1 MVTAFA
7 RPLRAVIYVRI
18 SKEEAFA
25 GTGVESTQLQERDA
39 RAAIEANGWKLV
51 ARAFVDHGVSGAE
64 FQKRAKFNEL
74 LAAAA
79 RGEFDVVV
87 VRDQKRIGRDAAR
100 VTHALVELDNCGVRA
115 WSYLDKKVIEI
126 GGAEFIVTAANGYAA
141 ENERKGNNAN
151 IRRALR
157 ARAESGMSTGCR
169 RFGYRSVPIEGA
181 TPNRNGNL
189 PRRWEIDP
197 KQAAIVVRVAETF
210 AAAKTYRGAALL
222 LVAAGVPSPTGGPWD
237 FRMVRAIA
245 KRPLYRG
252 VHRHGATR
260 TVEQK
265 GTRISMA
272 APDDEV
278 LRAERANLRILTPEL
293 IARVDATIKGI
304 RAKGTHAAAA
314 TIGGRSRHM
323 GAGILACSACGCGL
337 VVSGSAG
344 NRSYTCNKRL
354 QVGAHACPGCGYR
367 SQSQVEA
374 ALARM
379 AMSLVTGRI
388 AEKAVA
394 KIRSRMKALSSGDG
408 RQAERARLERALGES
423 ERRQRNLARALA
435 AEDGDQTDLLEERRS
450 ERARADALRAQ
461 LAAVDAAPT
470 ALDSRRKVAA
480 IEAKLGELAA
490 NLDPKAVLATALA
503 GRRIMATPVIVEGRK
518 RWSLRAEVQ
527 EGYLWGLVG
536 ADVPAPSS
544 EPPASASSPSCGA
557 LPVWTCAL
565 RRRRP
570 AAPSSAECASC
581 EARGRSP
588 QAPRACCGKRAKR
601 SFDKRRRAAGW
612 SPAPDWLVRS
622 CRATRRWPC
631 RFSPGRRRGSG
642 ERRRALAV

>member
-1 MVTAFA
+1 MLTAVA
-7 RPLRAVIYVRI
+7 RPLRAVVYCRI
-18 SKEEAFA
+18 SKEEEAA
-25 GTGVESTQLQERDA
+25 GTGVESTQLQVRDA
-39 RAAIEANGWKLV
+39 LAAVEANGWKLV
-51 ARAFVDHGVSGAE
+51 ARPYIDQGVSGAE
-64 FQKRAKFNEL
+64 FQKRAKFKEL
-74 LAAAA
+74 LAFAEK
-79 RGEFDVVV
+79 GGCDVVV

-115 WSYLDKKVIEI
+115 WSYQEKKFIEI

-141 ENERKGNNAN
+141 ENERKGNNTN

-157 ARAESGMSTGCR
+157 ARAEAGLATGSR

-181 TPNRNGNL
+181 MPNRNGNL

-197 KQAAIVVRVAETF
+197 EQAAIVVRVAETF
-210 AAAKTYRGAALL
+210 VASKTYRGAALA

-260 TVEQK
+260 TVEKK
-265 GTRISMA
+265 GTRISVA

-278 LRAERANLRILTPEL
+278 LRAKRDHLRILPPEL
-293 IARVDATIKGI
+293 SARVDATIKGI
-304 RAKGTHAAAA
+304 RPKGTHAAAA

-323 GAGILACSACGCGL
+323 GSGILACSACGCGL

-354 QVGAHACPGCGYR
+354 QVGAHACAGCGYR
-367 SQSQVEA
+367 SQPQVEA

-394 KIRSRMKALSSGDG
+394 KIRARMKALSSGDA
-408 RQAERARLERALGES
+408 RQVERTRIERALADS
-423 ERRQRNLARALA
+423 ERRQKNLARALA
-435 AEDGDQTDLLEERRS
+435 AEDGDQTDLLAERRVER
-450 ERARADALRAQ
+450 ERAEVLREE
-461 LAAVDAAPT
+461 LAALAAEPTVIDA
-470 ALDSRRKVAA
+470 RRKVAA
-480 IEAKLGELAA
+480 LEAKLAELAN
-490 NLDPKAVLATALA
+490 NLDPKTLLATALA
-503 GRRIMATPVIVEGRK
+503 GRRIEVTPVVVEGHK

-544 EPPASASSPSCGA
+544 EPPPSGPCPSC
-557 LPVWTCAL
+557 
-565 RRRRP
+565 
-570 AAPSSAECASC
+570 AAP
-581 EARGRSP
+581 R
-588 QAPRACCGKRAKR
+588 
-601 SFDKRRRAAGW
+601 
-612 SPAPDWLVRS
+612 V
-622 CRATRRWPC
+622 WP
-631 RFSPGRRRGSG
+631 G
-642 ERRRALAV
+642 L